1 MPWKAWKKRLC
12 NKYRWTCNKDLKSL
26 NLFIL
31 KVDPNMERKPNVLPK
46 FLSKS
51 AKIWK
56 QKLSHVIINYG
67 MIKKIGNQQCK
78 NIFLKL
84 KLWNKLKT
92 LELFL
97 LILTVPAL

>member
-1 MPWKAWKKRLC
+1 
-12 NKYRWTCNKDLKSL
+12 
-26 NLFIL
+26 
-31 KVDPNMERKPNVLPK
+31 MERKPNVLPK

-56 QKLSHVIINYG
+56 QKWSHVIINYG
-67 MIKKIGNQQCK
+67 MIKKKWNQQRK

-97 LILTVPAL
+97 LMLTVPAL